1 MKILYILSH
10 LSISTVVCCIA
21 CFWPMSFLMAQTDV
35 IINEVLFNPVKG
47 GVDFVE
53 IYNRSG
59 HPINLQHW
67 KLGKY
72 PISSEVL
79 LLEAGQYLA
88 LTTDPNA
95 LYRQYKK
102 GENQC
107 IHAMDR
113 LPAYPNEQG
122 AVTLFSPEGRMDSLY
137 YYAGMHM
144 PLLKNTKGISLER
157 LSPDEPTNSP
167 DNFLSAS
174 TWSGGATPGYKNSIQ
189 KDILR
194 KKNNFFLTSKTVSPN
209 QDGFEDFL
217 EINYE
222 FSQPDYQMSVSIF
235 AENGRPVNRLI
246 RHQSAGSSGKIIWDC
261 RGENGVVAPNGI
273 YIFLTEIYNGK
284 GDRELY
290 KGAFVIAGAPLSID
304 K

>member
-1 MKILYILSH
+1 
-10 LSISTVVCCIA
+10 
-21 CFWPMSFLMAQTDV
+21 MSFLIAQTDV

-59 HPINLQHW
+59 HPVNLQHW

-72 PISSEVL
+72 PISSGIL
-79 LLEAGQYLA
+79 LLDAGQYLA

-95 LYRQYKK
+95 LYKQYKK
-102 GENQC
+102 GEDQY
-107 IHAMDR
+107 IHAMNR

-122 AVTLFSPEGRMDSLY
+122 AVTLFSPEGRIDSLY
-137 YYAGMHM
+137 YYAGMHQ
-144 PLLKNTKGISLER
+144 PFLKNTKGISLER
-157 LSPDEPTNSP
+157 LSADEPTNSP
-167 DNFLSAS
+167 NNFLSAS
-174 TWSGGATPGYKNSIQ
+174 TWSGGATPGYKNSVQ
-189 KDILR
+189 KDRFL

-235 AENGRPVNRLI
+235 AENGRLVNRLI
-246 RHQSAGSSGKIIWDC
+246 RHQSAGSSGKVSWDC
-261 RGENGVVAPNGI
+261 RGENGALAPMGI
-273 YIFLTEIYNGK
+273 YIFLAEIHNER

-290 KGAFVIAGAPLSID
+290 KGAFAIVRLRSSID